1 MPIEEIPFLVDRYK
15 HRIVKREGVWRLY
28 CPERGT
34 NDIIYCV
41 APFPFITVLL
51 EEPCPHETVPAR
63 FSSGWPANG

>member
-34 NDIIYCV
+34 NDII
-41 APFPFITVLL
+41 TVLL